1 MFSCTAC
8 KPSNPATSTVKVDP
22 SLIAN
27 QDKEN
32 ANQQNVQKEEML
44 KKEEQ
49 ERERRETEA
58 RERKAREQRE
68 REEAERKLEAERRE
82 QQRLAAERREAE
94 EMQRRREQEA
104 QRAAEEEEEQ
114 RRREE
119 AQQRRQAEEE
129 RLRVEKEK
137 AEADAET
144 LRNFLTSKG
153 YGEDVNGKRKTMRKH
168 YHPLH
173 DAVAA
178 NDADLIRVLLEAKA
192 DPALRSSSGKTA
204 LERATKW
211 NKEGSHDQVCTTL
224 QAVTPAE
231 ATN

>member
-82 QQRLAAERREAE
+82 QQRLVAERREAE
-94 EMQRRREQEA
+94 EMQQRREQEA
-104 QRAAEEEEEQ
+104 QRAAEEEEQ

-119 AQQRRQAEEE
+119 AQRRRQAEEE

-144 LRNFLTSKG
+144 VRNFLTSKG
-153 YGEDVNGKRKTMRKH
+153 YGEDINGKRKTMRKH
-168 YHPLH
+168 YYPLH

-178 NDADLIRVLLEAKA
+178 NDADLIRVLLDAKA
-192 DPALRSSSGKTA
+192 DPTLRSSSGKTA
-204 LERATKW
+204 LERAMKW

-224 QAVTPAE
+224 QAVTPTD